1 MASDGTAS
9 HIAITE
15 GDRMS
20 EHTRKKE
27 LERRL
32 EQSRRLLHSV
42 SDDVT
47 RDRIAR
53 LIGDLERE
61 QQLLTEK

>member
-1 MASDGTAS
+1 
-9 HIAITE
+9 
-15 GDRMS
+15 MS
-20 EHTRKKE
+20 EHTRKEE

-32 EQSRRLLHSV
+32 EQSRRLLRIV

-47 RDRIAR
+47 CERIGR

>member
-1 MASDGTAS
+1 
-9 HIAITE
+9 
-15 GDRMS
+15 MS

-27 LERRL
+27 LDRRL

-47 RDRIAR
+47 RERIAR